1 MKKLI
6 PYLVILVLLGIIGL
20 LWGYISSQKKN
31 LDRIKENMEVLLE
44 SNKDLILKARHY
56 QIQDSLNVAQI
67 KSLELTVKEF
77 ETYREKDAKLI
88 KDLKI
93 RNKDLEALV
102 NTKLETRD
110 TILVAVHDTVPGIA
124 TFNYTSTWTDLSG
137 TIDMVKDTM
146 QVSITNREDLEI
158 IESVTRRRFLGF
170 LWYCKKL
177 ESRKIDVV
185 SHNPNTT
192 IKNVSYTKIVQ

>member
-6 PYLVILVLLGIIGL
+6 PYLGIIVLFGIIGL
-20 LWGYISSQKKN
+20 LWAHISSQKKN

-44 SNKDLILKARHY
+44 SNNDLILKARHY

-77 ETYREKDAKLI
+77 KTYREKDAKLI

-102 NTKLETRD
+102 NAKLETRD

-137 TIDMVKDTM
+137 TIDTVRDTM

-158 IESVTRRRFLGF
+158 IESVTRKRFLGF

-177 ESRKIDVV
+177 ESRKVDVV

>member
-6 PYLVILVLLGIIGL
+6 PYLGTIVLFGIIGL
-20 LWGYISSQKKN
+20 LWSQFLSQKN
-31 LDRIKENMEVLLE
+31 SLNRIKENMEVLLK
-44 SNKDLILKARHY
+44 SNNDLILKARNY

-77 ETYREKDAKLI
+77 KTYREKDAKLI
-88 KDLKI
+88 KNLKI
-93 RNKDLEALV
+93 RNKDLETLV

-110 TILVAVHDTVPGIA
+110 TILVAVHDTVSGIA

-137 TIDMVKDTM
+137 TIDIVKDTM
-146 QVSITNREDLEI
+146 QVNITNREDLEI
-158 IESVTRRRFLGF
+158 IESVTRKRFLGF
-170 LWYCKKL
+170 LWYCEKL

>member
-1 MKKLI
+1 MKKLT

-20 LWGYISSQKKN
+20 LWSHILTQKKN

-44 SNKDLILKARHY
+44 SNNDLILKARHY

-77 ETYREKDAKLI
+77 KTYRAQDAKLI

-102 NTKLETRD
+102 NTKLETCD
-110 TILVAVHDTVPGIA
+110 TILVAVHDTIPGVA

-137 TIDMVKDTM
+137 TIDMIKDTM
-146 QVSITNREDLEI
+146 QINIANREDLEI
-158 IESVTRRRFLGF
+158 IESVTRKRFLGF
-170 LWYCKKL
+170 LWYRKKL
-177 ESRKIDVV
+177 ESRKVDVV

>member
-1 MKKLI
+1 M
-6 PYLVILVLLGIIGL
+6 
-20 LWGYISSQKKN
+20 
-31 LDRIKENMEVLLE
+31 DRIKENMEILLE
-44 SNKDLILKARHY
+44 SNNDLILKAHNY

-77 ETYREKDAKLI
+77 KAYREGDAKLI

-102 NTKLETRD
+102 NAKLETRD

-158 IESVTRRRFLGF
+158 VESITRRRFLGF

-177 ESRKIDVV
+177 ESRKVDVV

-192 IKNVSYTKIVQ
+192 IKNVSYTRIVQ

>member
-6 PYLVILVLLGIIGL
+6 PYLGILVLLGIIGL
-20 LWGYISSQKKN
+20 LWSQFLSQKNN
-31 LDRIKENMEVLLE
+31 LNRIKENMEVLLK
-44 SNKDLILKARHY
+44 SNNDLILKAHHY
-56 QIQDSLNVAQI
+56 QVQDSLNVAQI

-77 ETYREKDAKLI
+77 KTYQEKDAKLI
-88 KDLKI
+88 KNLKI

-102 NTKLETRD
+102 NTKLETHD

-158 IESVTRRRFLGF
+158 IESVTRKRFLGF

-177 ESRKIDVV
+177 ESRKVDVV

>member
-20 LWGYISSQKKN
+20 LWGQFLSQKNN
-31 LDRIKENMEVLLE
+31 LNRIKENMEVLLE
-44 SNKDLILKARHY
+44 SNNDLILKVRHY

-67 KSLELTVKEF
+67 NSLELTVKEF
-77 ETYREKDAKLI
+77 KAYREKDAKLI

-102 NTKLETRD
+102 NAKLETRD
-110 TILVAVHDTVPGIA
+110 TILVAVHDTIPGIA

-158 IESVTRRRFLGF
+158 VESVTRKRFLGF

-177 ESRKIDVV
+177 ESRKVDVV
-185 SHNPNTT
+185 SRNPNTT

>member
-6 PYLVILVLLGIIGL
+6 PYLGILVLLGIIGL
-20 LWGYISSQKKN
+20 LWSQFLSQKNN
-31 LDRIKENMEVLLE
+31 LNRIKENMEVLLK
-44 SNKDLILKARHY
+44 SNNDLILKARNY

-77 ETYREKDAKLI
+77 KAYQEKDAKLI
-88 KDLKI
+88 KSLKI

-110 TILVAVHDTVPGIA
+110 TILVAVHDTISGIA

-137 TIDMVKDTM
+137 TIDTVRDTM

-158 IESVTRRRFLGF
+158 VESVTRKRFLGF

-177 ESRKIDVV
+177 ESRKVDVV

>member
-1 MKKLI
+1 MKKLT

-20 LWGYISSQKKN
+20 LWNHISVQKKN

-44 SNKDLILKARHY
+44 SNNDLILKARHY
-56 QIQDSLNVAQI
+56 QVQDSLNVAQI

-77 ETYREKDAKLI
+77 RTYRVQDAKLI

-110 TILVAVHDTVPGIA
+110 TILVAVHDTIPGVA
-124 TFNYTSTWTDLSG
+124 TFNYTSTWADLSG
-137 TIDMVKDTM
+137 TIDMIKDTM
-146 QVSITNREDLEI
+146 QINITNREDLEI
-158 IESVTRRRFLGF
+158 IESVTRKRFLGF

-177 ESRKIDVV
+177 KSRKVDVV

>member
-1 MKKLI
+1 MKKLT

-20 LWGYISSQKKN
+20 LCGRISVHKKN

-44 SNKDLILKARHY
+44 SNNDLILKARHY

-77 ETYREKDAKLI
+77 KTYRAQDAKLI

-102 NTKLETRD
+102 NTKLETHD
-110 TILVAVHDTVPGIA
+110 TILIAVHDTIPGVA

-137 TIDMVKDTM
+137 TIDMIKDTI
-146 QVSITNREDLEI
+146 QINIANREDLEI
-158 IESVTRRRFLGF
+158 IESVTRKRFLGF
-170 LWYCKKL
+170 LWYRKKL
-177 ESRKIDVV
+177 ESRKVDVV

-192 IKNVSYTKIVQ
+192 IKNVSYTKIVR

>member
-1 MKKLI
+1 M
-6 PYLVILVLLGIIGL
+6 PYLVILVLFGIIGL
-20 LWGYISSQKKN
+20 LWSRISVHKKN

-44 SNKDLILKARHY
+44 SNNNLILKVHHY

-67 KSLELTVKEF
+67 RSLELTAKEF
-77 ETYREKDAKLI
+77 KTYREEDAKLI
-88 KDLKI
+88 KSLKI

-110 TILVAVHDTVPGIA
+110 TILVAVHDTIPGVA

-146 QVSITNREDLEI
+146 RINIANREDLEI
-158 IESVTRRRFLGF
+158 VESVTRKRFLGF

-177 ESRKIDVV
+177 ESRKVDVV

>member
-1 MKKLI
+1 MKKFT
-6 PYLVILVLLGIIGL
+6 PYLVILVLFVIIGL
-20 LWGYISSQKKN
+20 LCDRISVHKKN

-44 SNKDLILKARHY
+44 SNNDLILKARHY

-67 KSLELTVKEF
+67 RSLELTAKEF
-77 ETYREKDAKLI
+77 KAYREEDAKLI
-88 KDLKI
+88 ESLKI

-110 TILVAVHDTVPGIA
+110 TILAAVHDTIPGVA

-146 QVSITNREDLEI
+146 QINIANREDLEI
-158 IESVTRRRFLGF
+158 IESVTRKRFLGF

-177 ESRKIDVV
+177 ESRKVDVV

>member
-6 PYLVILVLLGIIGL
+6 PYFVILVLFGIIGL
-20 LWGYISSQKKN
+20 LWVHISSQKKN
-31 LDRIKENMEVLLE
+31 LDRIKENMEALLE
-44 SNKDLILKARHY
+44 SNNDLILKARHY

-67 KSLELTVKEF
+67 KSLELTIKEF
-77 ETYREKDAKLI
+77 KTYREKDAKLI
-88 KDLKI
+88 KSLKI

-102 NTKLETRD
+102 NAKLETRD
-110 TILVAVHDTVPGIA
+110 TILIVVHDTRPGVA
-124 TFNYTSTWTDLSG
+124 AFSYTSTWTDLSG
-137 TIDMVKDTM
+137 TIDTIKDTM
-146 QVSITNREDLEI
+146 RVSITNREDLDI
-158 IESVTRRRFLGF
+158 VESVTRKRFLGF

-177 ESRKIDVV
+177 ESRKVDVV

>member
-6 PYLVILVLLGIIGL
+6 PYLIILVLLGIIGL
-20 LWGYISSQKKN
+20 LWGQFLSQKKN
-31 LDRIKENMEVLLE
+31 LDRIKENMEVLLK
-44 SNKDLILKARHY
+44 SNNDLILKAHHY

-67 KSLELTVKEF
+67 NSLELTVKEF
-77 ETYREKDAKLI
+77 KTYLEKDAKLI

-102 NTKLETRD
+102 NAKLETRD
-110 TILVAVHDTVPGIA
+110 TILVAVHDTIPGVA

-158 IESVTRRRFLGF
+158 VESVTRKRFLGF

-177 ESRKIDVV
+177 ESRKVDVV

>member
-6 PYLVILVLLGIIGL
+6 PYLGTIVLFGIIGL
-20 LWGYISSQKKN
+20 LWSQFLSQKNN
-31 LDRIKENMEVLLE
+31 LNRIKENMEVLLK
-44 SNKDLILKARHY
+44 SNNDLILKAHNY

-77 ETYREKDAKLI
+77 KAYKEKDAKLI
-88 KDLKI
+88 KSLKI

-102 NTKLETRD
+102 NTKLETHD
-110 TILVAVHDTVPGIA
+110 TILVAVHDTVPGIT

-137 TIDMVKDTM
+137 TIDMLKDTM

-158 IESVTRRRFLGF
+158 IESVTRKRFLGF

>member
-6 PYLVILVLLGIIGL
+6 PYLGTIVLLGIIGL
-20 LWGYISSQKKN
+20 LWSQFLSQKNN
-31 LDRIKENMEVLLE
+31 LNRIKENMEVLLK
-44 SNKDLILKARHY
+44 SNNDLILKARHY

-77 ETYREKDAKLI
+77 KTYQEKDAKLI
-88 KDLKI
+88 KSLKI

-102 NTKLETRD
+102 NTKLETHD
-110 TILVAVHDTVPGIA
+110 TILVAVHDTISGIA

-137 TIDMVKDTM
+137 TIDIIKDTM
-146 QVSITNREDLEI
+146 QVNITNREDLEI
-158 IESVTRRRFLGF
+158 IESVTRKRFLGF

-177 ESRKIDVV
+177 ESRKVDVV

>member
-6 PYLVILVLLGIIGL
+6 PYLGILVLLGIISL
-20 LWGYISSQKKN
+20 LWSQFLSQKNN
-31 LDRIKENMEVLLE
+31 LDRIKENMEVLLK
-44 SNKDLILKARHY
+44 SNNDLILKTHQY

-77 ETYREKDAKLI
+77 KTYQEKDAKLI
-88 KDLKI
+88 KSLKI

-110 TILVAVHDTVPGIA
+110 TILVAVHDTVSGIA

-137 TIDMVKDTM
+137 TIDMAKDTM

-158 IESVTRRRFLGF
+158 IESVTRKRFLGF

-177 ESRKIDVV
+177 ESRKVDVV

>member
-6 PYLVILVLLGIIGL
+6 PYLGTIVLFGIIGL
-20 LWGYISSQKKN
+20 LWSQFLSQKKN
-31 LDRIKENMEVLLE
+31 LNRIKENMEVLLK
-44 SNKDLILKARHY
+44 SNNDLILKAHNY

-77 ETYREKDAKLI
+77 KAYKEKDAKLI
-88 KDLKI
+88 KSLKI

-110 TILVAVHDTVPGIA
+110 TILVAVHDTIQGIA

-137 TIDMVKDTM
+137 TIDMIKDTM
-146 QVSITNREDLEI
+146 QVNITNREDLEI
-158 IESVTRRRFLGF
+158 IESVTRKRFLGF